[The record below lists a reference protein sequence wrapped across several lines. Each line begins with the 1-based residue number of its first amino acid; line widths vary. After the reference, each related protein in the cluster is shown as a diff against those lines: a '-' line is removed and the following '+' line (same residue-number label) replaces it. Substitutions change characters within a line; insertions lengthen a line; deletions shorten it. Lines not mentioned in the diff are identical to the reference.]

1 MIQPFSGIRLSML
14 AVCRGIIL
22 AWLSTRDK
30 ARECCDLVILSM
42 YVFIPP
48 GQGVEVCT
56 LEIQRN
62 WQQFHPNQV
71 KDRKVLLVKDSQEVT
86 LYFHKYKTAK
96 FFGRQE
102 LNLKVSNIDHWD
114 RLSLTVFWG
123 NVKVVGNLV
132 LGT

>member
-1 MIQPFSGIRLSML
+1 MQIVNACSVQRDYFDM
-14 AVCRGIIL
+14 AVNK
-22 AWLSTRDK
+22 RDK
-30 ARECCDLVILSM
+30 AWECFDLVILAM

-48 GQGVEVCT
+48 GQGVEVRT

-62 WQQFHPNQV
+62 WQQFHPNKV

-114 RLSLTVFWG
+114 RLCL
-123 NVKVVGNLV
+123 
-132 LGT
+132 